1 MAGTNAEIRKVLVK
15 NLNQRTVDDM
25 MLLKARLE
33 ATKMIQNEFKL
44 LHPNQLVDLA
54 KSLELKRVEQDE
66 IIFEVSFF
74 HFILIHFNF
83 DRLGMMFP
91 SYLYY

>member
-1 MAGTNAEIRKVLVK
+1 MSNAEIRKVLVK
-15 NLNQRTVDDM
+15 NLNQRSFDDM

-44 LHPNQLVDLA
+44 LHPSQLVDLA

-66 IIFEVSFF
+66 IIFEV
-74 HFILIHFNF
+74 
-83 DRLGMMFP
+83 
-91 SYLYY
+91 